1 MSNNEPYELMPG
13 YPGWIKVCA
22 WCYPG
27 EKIFDL
33 FPDMRGQVEISHGI
47 CKAHY
52 EQKMTGILRRCDVIE
67 TIMPDGY
74 TQPINIQLLKG

>member
-1 MSNNEPYELMPG
+1 MNSEPYELIDG

-33 FPDMRGQVEISHGI
+33 FPDLRGRARWHG
-47 CKAHY
+47 AS
-52 EQKMTGILRRCDVIE
+52 
-67 TIMPDGY
+67 
-74 TQPINIQLLKG
+74 